1 MPEKTDVIYPLRMP
15 RSLKNIL
22 KRVASKREQKFGRR
36 VTVRSI
42 VLDAL
47 LSHDREV
54 NQLFLMEQDKERKK

>member
-1 MPEKTDVIYPLRMP
+1 MAEKNDVIYPLRLP

-42 VLDAL
+42 ILDAL

-54 NQLFLMEQDKERKK
+54 NQLFLMEQDKERKR